1 MNRTSRGKS
10 SILYLIKEIYES
22 QEKRARKLNG
32 RNIVHSN
39 VNSFNR
45 SSLVCLVFNSQN
57 PRCIYKNGY
66 SLLNKIEEFKI
77 RFLSDENIPDII
89 AITEVVPKNMRY
101 TLNKAEIELSGYEL
115 FPSIFPGSARRGAII
130 YVRKKL
136 QAVEVDIDT
145 EFKKSIWVKLNLN
158 GNDKLLFEFVYKN
171 PSSNEANLTAL
182 NGLISKVCD
191 MNFSHIVTIGDFN
204 YPDIDWELWNAKD
217 ESSLSFIECVRDNF
231 RHQIIDHHT
240 RERIGQEPSL
250 LDMLLVNENENI
262 VNTKYLDPLGSSDH
276 CVI

>member
-1 MNRTSRGKS
+1 MGKEN
-10 SILYLIKEIYES
+10 YKS
-22 QEKRARKLNG
+22 QEKIARKLDG

-45 SSLVCLVFNSQN
+45 SSLVCSVFNPQN
-57 PRCIYKNGY
+57 LRCIYTNAD

-89 AITEVVPKNMRY
+89 AITEVVPKNTRY
-101 TLNKAEIELSGYEL
+101 TLNKADIELSGYEL
-115 FPSIFPGSARRGAII
+115 FPRNFSGSARRGVII

-145 EFKKSIWVKLNLN
+145 EFKESVWEKLNLN
-158 GNDKLLFEFVYKN
+158 GNDKLLFGCVYKS

-191 MNFSHIVTIGDFN
+191 MNFSHIVTTGDFN
-204 YPDIDWELWNAKD
+204 YPDIDWELWNAKE
-217 ESSLSFIECVRDNF
+217 ESSLSFMECVRDNF
-231 RHQIIDHHT
+231 FHQLIDHHT

-250 LDMLLVNENENI
+250 LNLLLVNDNENI

-276 CVI
+276 